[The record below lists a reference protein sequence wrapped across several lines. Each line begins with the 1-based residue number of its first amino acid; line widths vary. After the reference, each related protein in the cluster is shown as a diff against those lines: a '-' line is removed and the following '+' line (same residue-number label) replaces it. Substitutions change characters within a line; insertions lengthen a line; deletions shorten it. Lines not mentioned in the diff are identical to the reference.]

1 MLTTTPGGTVILR
14 LGPGTE
20 VKTTE
25 TTSNMPKATG
35 VSDAR
40 FPHCQAASLAAGTTS
55 HPTKSVRGG
64 GPALR
69 PSSLIQITGE
79 SGGPHEIV
87 AESTQFIHQI
97 LPRDLLCARYG
108 LGNRSRGGNRKA
120 QASRSDAHKRRCTNQ
135 AVNRL
140 PITTRTIKAKAS
152 RACWDG

>member
-35 VSDAR
+35 VSDPR
-40 FPHCQAASLAAGTTS
+40 FPHSQAASLAAGTTS
-55 HPTKSVRGG
+55 RPTKSVRGG

-97 LPRDLLCARYG
+97 LPRDLLCAR
-108 LGNRSRGGNRKA
+108 
-120 QASRSDAHKRRCTNQ
+120 T
-135 AVNRL
+135 V
-140 PITTRTIKAKAS
+140 
-152 RACWDG
+152 